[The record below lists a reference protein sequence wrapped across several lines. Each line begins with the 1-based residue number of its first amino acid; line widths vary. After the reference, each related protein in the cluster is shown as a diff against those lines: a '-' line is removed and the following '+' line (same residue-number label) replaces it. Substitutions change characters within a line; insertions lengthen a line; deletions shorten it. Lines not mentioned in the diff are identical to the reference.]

1 MPTVTVITQINTD
14 NKPCWAIG
22 NTDLLN
28 LPLLG
33 LFCSVRCPGDA
44 ILQTYDLVRAFRDAG
59 VPVIGGF
66 HSPMER
72 ECLDYLLRGTQPVVI
87 CPARGIQTMRIPAAW
102 RQPLQ
107 EGRLLIVSPFS
118 VTQRRPTAKLAEQR
132 NQFVAEL
139 ASAVFVAYAEAG
151 GNTEWF
157 CTALLAQGK
166 SVYTHALA
174 SNQPLVDRGACSG
187 GIEFLVQRCAVSLS

>member
-1 MPTVTVITQINTD
+1 MPTATIVNQLKAD
-14 NKPCWAIG
+14 NKPYWVIG

-44 ILQTYDLVRAFRDAG
+44 ILQTYDLVRALRDAG
-59 VPVIGGF
+59 VPIIGGF

-87 CPARGIQTMRIPAAW
+87 CPARGIQNMRIPAAW

-107 EGRLLIVSPFS
+107 EGRLLIVSPFP
-118 VTQRRPTAKLAEQR
+118 VTHRRPTAKLAEQR
-132 NQFVAEL
+132 NQFVAAL
-139 ASAVFVAYAEAG
+139 ASAVFVAYAEAE
-151 GNTEWF
+151 GNTERL
-157 CTALLAQGK
+157 CTALLRQGK
-166 SVYTHALA
+166 PVYTHALA
-174 SNQPLVDRGACSG
+174 SSQSLVDRGVHSG
-187 GIEFLVQRCAVSLS
+187 GIDFLVQQCVSDFG